1 MSYIQ
6 PKTDFQDGD
15 VLYGNDLNAS
25 NEVIKAGVDDNFDRI
40 QGLEAGKQDT
50 LTAGTGIEITE
61 DNVINNTQTSAEW
74 GNIQGDITDQTDLVD
89 ALGSKQD
96 VIDSSHKLDYGLL
109 SNTPTIPSKTSDLT
123 NDNNT
128 VIDASYVH
136 TDNNYSDTDKGKL
149 AGIESGAEENI
160 IETIKVDSTVLTPDA
175 NKAVNID
182 LSGKIDEPTTE
193 GTNGQVLTTDGNG
206 GRTWTTVQGGGGT
219 GDYTDLTNKPQINN
233 VTLSGN
239 KSLSD
244 LGINIPTKTSDLNN
258 DSNFVADAN
267 YVHIDNNYTSA
278 EKTKLSGIET
288 GAEVNDID
296 TIKVNGTTQTITSKA
311 VDITVPTKLSDLNND
326 NNTVTDASYVHTDN
340 NYTNSEKSKLG
351 NIEAGA
357 KDNVINL
364 YTVSATAPTGGTLLS
379 IYYNTTDHKF
389 YEKQLVLD
397 LEWVELPNMTPKY
410 GVIYVTSET
419 KSIYVYDGTT
429 LVSVGGG
436 ETLPVG
442 TILEFPTTD
451 STKVPDGWLFC
462 DGSAVSRTTYA
473 DLFALIGTA
482 FGAGD
487 GSTTFNLPNKA
498 GLVSVGIK
506 SNDTDFNVI
515 GKTGG
520 SKYLQ
525 AHSHLI
531 TNKYGNAN
539 TGQGWAALS
548 SYENAYAPYS
558 SDVYTQNAGT
568 GNSGNLQPY
577 EVSNFIIKVKPT
589 RVLASTVVNAYNEST
604 ENAYSC
610 DYSNKAFGGKILW
623 TNESPTSNF
632 ASQDMNL
639 SSSDYDCYEII
650 YKLDKSS
657 SQTFSTGKTIK
668 GSGTY
673 LQVATGAQVVQL
685 QDLEI
690 SHIQVILN

>member
-520 SKYLQ
+520 V
-525 AHSHLI
+525 
-531 TNKYGNAN
+531 N
-539 TGQGWAALS
+539 T
-548 SYENAYAPYS
+548 
-558 SDVYTQNAGT
+558 
-568 GNSGNLQPY
+568 
-577 EVSNFIIKVKPT
+577 
-589 RVLASTVVNAYNEST
+589 
-604 ENAYSC
+604 
-610 DYSNKAFGGKILW
+610 
-623 TNESPTSNF
+623 
-632 ASQDMNL
+632 
-639 SSSDYDCYEII
+639 
-650 YKLDKSS
+650 YK
-657 SQTFSTGKTIK
+657 
-668 GSGTY
+668 
-673 LQVATGAQVVQL
+673 
-685 QDLEI
+685 
-690 SHIQVILN
+690 HIAI